1 MFVCLFFYPFFF
13 FTSAS
18 LSISIFTLV
27 CLSTLLPVPASLC
40 LSLSLHTCLHMC
52 LSPIYPVSVTLRDF
66 LVYQPHSLYFHHQFQ
81 PIYIPVSLS
90 SSLSFPLKS
99 VTYLQHSCLM
109 NNGGETV
116 TISIS
121 IRRIRFDLCYSPFPR
136 TAFPHNFPPKFLL
149 TSFLIPTSL
158 FSFSS
163 S

>member
-13 FTSAS
+13 LLLRFPS
-18 LSISIFTLV
+18 LFLHLFV
-27 CLSTLLPVPASLC
+27 HPPFFLC
-40 LSLSLHTCLHMC
+40 LPLSVSLSLHTCLHMC
-52 LSPIYPVSVTLRDF
+52 LSPLYPVSVTLRDF

-121 IRRIRFDLCYSPFPR
+121 IRRIRFDLCYSPFPC